1 MPTVLSLEGI
11 DYANHALSAQ
21 VSLDSVFN
29 VELRFRKKLYANP
42 RKLGVR
48 VQLVCYEVLHLMEKW
63 LIFGH
68 WARIWHLI
76 HLLRFDEYLPL
87 VNSHMPR

>member
-1 MPTVLSLEGI
+1 MPTILSLEGI
-11 DYANHALSAQ
+11 DYSDHALPSQ
-21 VSLDSVFN
+21 VALDSVFN
-29 VELRFRKKLYANP
+29 VKLGFRKKLYANP

-48 VQLVCYEVLHLMEKW
+48 VQLVRYEVLHLVEQW

-76 HLLRFDEYLPL
+76 HLLRFEEYLPSSIR
-87 VNSHMPR
+87 V